1 MPNHDRRSVVHV
13 ATIVTIIMAFVFVA
27 LRMISRIFIT
37 RHTTWDDYTMV
48 IAWLIAFGGSLTVLL
63 AVETGFGL
71 MDVDL
76 KPGSIPSLKKYGYAY
91 SILYVRIS
99 LLIMAW
105 RFGNAEEWS
114 GI

>member
-1 MPNHDRRSVVHV
+1 MSNHDRRSAVQV
-13 ATIVTIIMAFVFVA
+13 ATIVTIVMAFVLVA

-37 RHTTWDDYTMV
+37 RHTTWDDYMMV
-48 IAWLIAFGGSLTVLL
+48 IAWVIAFGGSLTVLL
-63 AVETGFGL
+63 AVEQGFGL
-71 MDVDL
+71 MDADL
-76 KPGSIPSLKKYGYAY
+76 KLGSIPTLKKYGYAY

-105 RFGNAEEWS
+105 RFGNAEECS